1 MKSFS
6 STVQITAAPETVWQT
21 VIDTATWPHLD
32 SSIASVEGTPA
43 PGAKITIRVNA
54 GRAFPLR
61 VVELTAP
68 TRMTLLGSMP
78 LGLFA
83 GRRTYTITPGPS
95 GTVELSVREQYSGL
109 LAPLIV
115 KSIPDLQPSFD
126 EFTAN
131 VKRRA
136 EGSA

>member
-6 STVQITAAPETVWQT
+6 STVQIAAAPETVWDT
-21 VIDTATWPHLD
+21 VVDTASWPQLD

-43 PGAKITIRVNA
+43 PGAKITVRVKA

-61 VVELTAP
+61 VVELAAP
-68 TRMTLLGSMP
+68 TRMTLVGGMP

-83 GRRTYTITPGPS
+83 GRRTYALTPDPS
-95 GTVELSVREQYSGL
+95 GTVELSVREEYSGL

-115 KSIPDLQPSFD
+115 KSIPDLQPSFG
-126 EFTAN
+126 EFTAS
-131 VKRRA
+131 VKRRVEA
-136 EGSA
+136 SA